1 MKEKLVGGLLAVL
14 LIPSSGSAST
24 QAEQA
29 QTPESRPPVPHF
41 LDGSVVPASVSPTVD
56 IKPLPSLSVSPTPL
70 IISQSINPV
79 KHGQYQQ
86 AQPEAKTLKTNTEV
100 AIKHNSET
108 EANNSNSEKTR
119 VEVEK
124 VGEYQQP
131 GNEETDPNVLAKIHA
146 HQWKGK
152 PAATLYVRNIPVLT
166 FIGSQS
172 NIKGAVA
179 DNGEVSVAYNLP
191 KTMQSSDPLVKQVL
205 DDPVWRASQIA
216 AKVNHLSR
224 YNVDPNT
231 IFVRWEGVPKPQSES
246 KPEKGRYI
254 IGANGEDLVEINTQ
268 TVLPETTNNQ
278 AEDALQATNLL
289 RRLLGNAPPVNEIA
303 GKPKP
308 EAKPQPPVIATGFS
322 SVFRLTGWASWYGP
336 GFNGNLSANGEIFNE
351 NDLTAAHKELP
362 FGTLVRVTNL
372 DNGRSVVVRIND
384 RGPYAGDRILDL
396 SAGAARVLGM
406 IDSGVAPIQLDVLKS
421 PSLGNFGQ

>member
-14 LIPSSGSAST
+14 LIPSSGSASM

-29 QTPESRPPVPHF
+29 QTPESRPPVPQF
-41 LDGSVVPASVSPTVD
+41 LEGSVAPASLSPTVD

-79 KHGQYQQ
+79 KKGEYQQ
-86 AQPEAKTLKTNTEV
+86 PKPEAKTLEKNTQV
-100 AIKHNSET
+100 AVKPNSQSQAHNSE
-108 EANNSNSEKTR
+108 KPR

-131 GNEETDPNVLAKIHA
+131 ANEDTDPNVIAKIHA
-146 HQWKGK
+146 HQWKGQ

-191 KTMQSSDPLVKQVL
+191 KTIQSSDPLVRQVL
-205 DDPVWRASQIA
+205 DDPVWRASEIA

-224 YNVDPNT
+224 YNIDPNT
-231 IFVRWEGVPKPQSES
+231 IFVRWEGLQKPQSES
-246 KPEKGRYI
+246 KQENGRYI

-308 EAKPQPPVIATGFS
+308 QPQPQPPVIATGFS

-336 GFNGNLSANGEIFNE
+336 GFNGNLSANGEVFNQ

-406 IDSGVAPIQLDVLKS
+406 MDSGVAPIQLDVLQ
-421 PSLGNFGQ
+421 PQSLGNLGR

>member
-14 LIPSSGSAST
+14 LIPSSGSASM

-29 QTPESRPPVPHF
+29 QTPESRPPVPQF
-41 LDGSVVPASVSPTVD
+41 LEGSVAPGSVSPTRD

-79 KHGQYQQ
+79 KTGEYQQ
-86 AQPEAKTLKTNTEV
+86 PKPEAKTLEKKTQV
-100 AIKHNSET
+100 AVKPNSQT
-108 EANNSNSEKTR
+108 QANNSGTQR

-124 VGEYQQP
+124 VGEYKQP
-131 GNEETDPNVLAKIHA
+131 ANEETDPNVIAKIQA

-172 NIKGAVA
+172 NIKPPVA

-191 KTMQSSDPLVKQVL
+191 KKMQSSDPLVRQVL
-205 DDPVWRASQIA
+205 DDPVWRASEIA

-224 YNVDPNT
+224 YNIDPNT
-231 IFVRWEGVPKPQSES
+231 IFVRWEGLQKPQSES
-246 KPEKGRYI
+246 KQEKGRYI
-254 IGANGEDLVEINTQ
+254 IGANGEDLVEINTV

-308 EAKPQPPVIATGFS
+308 QPQPQPPVIATGFS
-322 SVFRLTGWASWYGP
+322 SVFRVTGWASWYGP
-336 GFNGNLSANGEIFNE
+336 GFHGNLSANGEVFNE

-362 FGTLVRVTNL
+362 FGTMVRVTNL

-384 RGPYAGDRILDL
+384 RGPYVGDRIIDL

-406 IDSGVAPIQLDVLKS
+406 MDSGVAPIQLDVLQPQS
-421 PSLGNFGQ
+421 AGNFGR

>member
-29 QTPESRPPVPHF
+29 QTPESRPPVPQF
-41 LDGSVVPASVSPTVD
+41 LDGSVVRASLHPTVD
-56 IKPLPSLSVSPTPL
+56 IKPLPGLSVSPTPL

-79 KHGQYQQ
+79 KKGEYQQ
-86 AQPEAKTLKTNTEV
+86 PQPEAKTLKKNTEV
-100 AIKHNSET
+100 AIKPNSET
-108 EANNSNSEKTR
+108 QANNSEKTR

-131 GNEETDPNVLAKIHA
+131 ANEETDPNVLAKIHA

-231 IFVRWEGVPKPQSES
+231 IFVRWEGLPKPQSES
-246 KPEKGRYI
+246 KAEKGRYI

-308 EAKPQPPVIATGFS
+308 EVKSQPPAIATGFS

-336 GFNGNLSANGEIFNE
+336 GFHGNLSANGEIFNQ

-421 PSLGNFGQ
+421 QSLGNFGQ

>member
-14 LIPSSGSAST
+14 LIPSSGSASM

-29 QTPESRPPVPHF
+29 QTPESRPPVPQF
-41 LDGSVVPASVSPTVD
+41 LEGSVAPGSVSPTVD

-79 KHGQYQQ
+79 KTGEYQQ
-86 AQPEAKTLKTNTEV
+86 PKPEAKTLEKKTQV
-100 AIKHNSET
+100 AVKPNSQT
-108 EANNSNSEKTR
+108 QANNSGTQR

-124 VGEYQQP
+124 VGEYKQP
-131 GNEETDPNVLAKIHA
+131 ANEETDPNVIAKIQA

-172 NIKGAVA
+172 NIKPPVA

-191 KTMQSSDPLVKQVL
+191 KKMQSSDPLVRQVL
-205 DDPVWRASQIA
+205 DDPVWRASEIA

-224 YNVDPNT
+224 YNIDPNT
-231 IFVRWEGVPKPQSES
+231 IFVRWEGLQKPQSES
-246 KPEKGRYI
+246 KQEKGRYI
-254 IGANGEDLVEINTQ
+254 IGANGEDLVEINTL

-308 EAKPQPPVIATGFS
+308 EAQPQPPVIATGFS
-322 SVFRLTGWASWYGP
+322 SVFRVTGWASWYGP
-336 GFNGNLSANGEIFNE
+336 GFHGNLSANGEVFNE

-362 FGTLVRVTNL
+362 FGTMVRVTNL

-384 RGPYAGDRILDL
+384 RGPYVGDRIIDL

-406 IDSGVAPIQLDVLKS
+406 MDSGVAPIQLDILQ
-421 PSLGNFGQ
+421 PNQ

>member
-1 MKEKLVGGLLAVL
+1 M
-14 LIPSSGSAST
+14 

-29 QTPESRPPVPHF
+29 QTPESRPPVPQF
-41 LDGSVVPASVSPTVD
+41 LEGSVAPGSVSPTVD

-79 KHGQYQQ
+79 KTGEYQQ
-86 AQPEAKTLKTNTEV
+86 PKPEAKTLEKKTQV
-100 AIKHNSET
+100 AVKPNSQT
-108 EANNSNSEKTR
+108 QANNSGTQR

-124 VGEYQQP
+124 VGEYKQP
-131 GNEETDPNVLAKIHA
+131 ANEETDPNVIAKIQA

-172 NIKGAVA
+172 NIKPPVA

-191 KTMQSSDPLVKQVL
+191 KKMQSSDPLVRQVL
-205 DDPVWRASQIA
+205 DDPVWRASEIA

-224 YNVDPNT
+224 YNIDPNT
-231 IFVRWEGVPKPQSES
+231 IFVRWEGLQKPQSES
-246 KPEKGRYI
+246 KQEKGRYI
-254 IGANGEDLVEINTQ
+254 IGANGEDLVEINTL

-308 EAKPQPPVIATGFS
+308 EAQPQPPVIATGFS
-322 SVFRLTGWASWYGP
+322 SVFRVTGWASWYGP
-336 GFNGNLSANGEIFNE
+336 GFHGNLSANGEVFNE

-362 FGTLVRVTNL
+362 FGTMVRVTNL

-384 RGPYAGDRILDL
+384 RGPYVGDRIIDL

-406 IDSGVAPIQLDVLKS
+406 MDSGVAPIQLDILQ
-421 PSLGNFGQ
+421 PNQ